1 MSHTLQIRL
10 APASDAM
17 EAYLERFRPWV
28 EELIGCPLSSTVRF
42 ELQYPFS
49 HVVLEDLLPTVP
61 LDRQCLSA
69 APILRELVDR
79 WALPPGI
86 SPRIEL
92 NPSRDRS
99 RGITS
104 AQPAWDPHWKETP
117 IALWLRGLEH
127 PVVFADIPYVSY
139 NCASPS
145 SAWREWMVVRR
156 DESAECLARLPHLRH
171 LRPRQIT
178 VIGGQPTSLPE
189 ARYDWDAV
197 VLDPSLNDL
206 IRADYETFWES
217 EDWFRKRHL
226 PYRRGYLLYGPPGNG
241 KSTVARI
248 MACHP
253 LVTPFSI
260 DFGEEHLPNS
270 SLTQLFQNAADSA
283 PAVII
288 FEDLDRV
295 FGADPSSNR
304 SAITISHLLNCLDG
318 LGTRDGVVVVATAN
332 DPVDLDPALLKRPGR
347 FDRLVAFP
355 PPSPATR
362 VEYLRR
368 LLGGQPEQGFLAA
381 ARDES
386 DRLSFAQIREA
397 YILAGQS
404 ALRRRRDIELED
416 LLDGLRRV
424 RGEANC
430 VRSKADGTAV
440 GFGTT
445 LAARPAETELV
456 SRRP

>member
-1 MSHTLQIRL
+1 
-10 APASDAM
+10 M
-17 EAYLERFRPWV
+17 EAYMERYRAWV
-28 EELIGCPLSSTVRF
+28 EETIGCPLSSALTL

-49 HVVLEDLLPTVP
+49 HVVLEDLLGGVP
-61 LDRQCLSA
+61 LDRQCMSA
-69 APILRELVDR
+69 APVLRTLVDR
-79 WALPPGI
+79 WSVPPCL

-104 AQPAWDPHWKETP
+104 AQPAWDPHWKNTP

-127 PVVFADIPYVSY
+127 PVVFADIPYVRYTFGS
-139 NCASPS
+139 ASLG
-145 SAWREWMVVRR
+145 WRQWMVVRR
-156 DESAECLARLPHLRH
+156 DESAGCLARLPDLRNLH
-171 LRPRQIT
+171 PRQIA
-178 VIGGQPTSLPE
+178 VIGGQPVSLSE
-189 ARYDWDAV
+189 ARYDWDTV
-197 VLDPSLNDL
+197 VLEPSLNDL

-217 EDWFRKRHL
+217 EDWFSKRHL
-226 PYRRGYLLYGPPGNG
+226 PFRRGYLLYGPPGNG
-241 KSTVARI
+241 KSTVVRI

-253 LVTPFSI
+253 LVTAFSI

-270 SLTQLFQNAADSA
+270 SLTELFQTAADSA

-295 FGADPSSNR
+295 FGAQSSSNR

-355 PPSPATR
+355 PPCPATR
-362 VEYLRR
+362 AEYLRR
-368 LLGGQPEQGFLAA
+368 LTGGQLAEGFLATA
-381 ARDES
+381 SDES

-397 YILAGQS
+397 YILAGQ
-404 ALRRRRDIELED
+404 AAFRRGREMELED
-416 LLDGLRRV
+416 MLDGLRRV

-430 VRSKADGTAV
+430 VRSKVDGTSV
-440 GFGTT
+440 GFRST